1 MRKYAG
7 VWGGLALCIP
17 LALPA
22 AESPQGPYV
31 TEAMIE
37 EQGGVHF
44 SLPKYGTSTIE
55 AVEHSAG
62 STGECHVSL
71 QSVARSIEDR
81 IATGDFGL
89 VVGAKGTVWLKAF
102 FLENGNIVCYGPGSN
117 CKVKVSVDSVVP
129 I

>member
-44 SLPKYGTSTIE
+44 SLPKYGTFTIE
-55 AVEHSAG
+55 AVAHSGDAV
-62 STGECHVSL
+62 GECHVSL
-71 QSVARSIEDR
+71 PSVAKSIETS
-81 IATGDFGL
+81 IATRDFGL
-89 VVGAKGTVWLKAF
+89 VAGAKKTVKLKAF
-102 FLENGNIVCYGPGSN
+102 FLENGNIVCYGPGTN
-117 CKVKVSVDSVVP
+117 CIVKVSVDSVVSV
-129 I
+129 